1 MSTAITEMTDL
12 TNQLLIAMPTLDG
25 SFFGRSVTLICE
37 HDEQGAM
44 GLVINKTADISV
56 GSLLSEINITTIDAP
71 QLTDMPVLTG
81 GPVQTDRGFVLH
93 TGANQWSSGIA
104 LQDNVN
110 VTTSKDILE
119 SLSTQNAPDDFI
131 LTLGYAGWS
140 AGQLEGEL
148 ADNAWL
154 TIESDHDLLFHTP
167 IDKIWESAINKLGI
181 NINQLSSF
189 SGHA

>member
-1 MSTAITEMTDL
+1 MSANITEVTNL
-12 TNQLLIAMPTLDG
+12 TNQLLIAMPSLDG
-25 SFFGRSVTLICE
+25 SFFGRSVTYICE

-44 GLVINKTADISV
+44 GLVINKASEISV
-56 GSLLSEINITTIDAP
+56 TTLLNEVNIPADEDGELSLKN
-71 QLTDMPVLTG
+71 VLTG

-93 TGANQWSSGIA
+93 TGGQIWSSSIPLA
-104 LQDNVN
+104 NDVS

-119 SLSTQNAPDDFI
+119 SLTTEHGPKDFI

-154 TIESDHDLLFHTP
+154 TIEADHELLFHTP
-167 IDKIWESAINKLGI
+167 VEKRWEMAIKKLGI
-181 NINQLSSF
+181 DISQLSAIT
-189 SGHA
+189 GHA